1 MKRRDFLLL
10 RKEDKLLSKINYSLD
25 KYQGEWNFSTAAH
38 LLRRSLFSFTIEQA
52 DQAVADGL
60 DKTINKLLTKT
71 AESPHPVYMYKDTT
85 GIAYGQD
92 LIGINYPTDANRKVV
107 NSFIARW
114 VGNIFNQEVSLT
126 EKMLLFWHNLFVT
139 ESFAVQTP
147 FYILS
152 YYQLLR
158 EQSLGNY
165 KTLTEKMTINPA
177 MLVYLN
183 GNANIVGKPNENY
196 ARELLELFT
205 IGKGP
210 QLGEG
215 NYTNYTE
222 DDIIAAAKV
231 LTGWTTPR
239 DSNNSA
245 FDTKRHDKSNKQFS
259 GSFNNFVI
267 KNNQANEYKDLIK
280 MILDKKETAKNICRE
295 LYRWF
300 VYYEINE
307 ETEKNIIEPLS
318 DIFYNNNYEVKSV
331 LEKLLSSKHFFDINF
346 YGCMLKNPY
355 DYLSSLIKQFDI
367 NMPIG
372 DTQDNLAIQSLVWY
386 GVGYGEAVKQ
396 DMVLADP
403 PSVAGWPAYYQTPVF
418 YKSWLSSVT
427 LQNRMQ
433 ASDTLISSK
442 GTTRNGF
449 KIIIDSLKF
458 TSKLNNPKE
467 ALDLVE
473 EAARIFYPI
482 EITNNQKSFLI
493 ESLLGSIPEYEW
505 TTKWEAY
512 VKNPSDK
519 KITDEL
525 NNKLR
530 NLYKTMMS
538 LAEFHLM

>member
-25 KYQGEWNFSTAAH
+25 KYQGEWNSSTASH
-38 LLRRSLFSFTIEQA
+38 LLRRALFSFTIEQA
-52 DQAVADGL
+52 DQVVADGL
-60 DKTINKLLTKT
+60 DKTINKMLTESKG
-71 AESPHPVYMYKDTT
+71 SPHPVYMYKDTT
-85 GIAYGQD
+85 GISYGQD
-92 LIGINYPTDANRKVV
+92 LIGINYPAEANRKVI

-114 VGNIFNQEVSLT
+114 VGNMLEQGISLT
-126 EKMLLFWHNLFVT
+126 EKMLLFWHNLFAT
-139 ESFAVQTP
+139 ESYMIGNP
-147 FYILS
+147 YYNLS

-158 EQSLGNY
+158 DESLGNY
-165 KTLTEKMTINPA
+165 KSLTEKMTINTA

-183 GNANIVGKPNENY
+183 GNANIIGKPNENY

-205 IGKGP
+205 IGKGK
-210 QLGEG
+210 QIADG

-222 DDIIAAAKV
+222 DDIMSAAKV

-239 DSNNSA
+239 TSNDSA

-259 GSFNNFVI
+259 SAFDNKVISNNED
-267 KNNQANEYKDLIK
+267 KEYKDLVK

-300 VYYEINE
+300 VYYEIND
-307 ETEKNIIEPLS
+307 ETEKNIIEPLGN
-318 DIFYNNNYEVKSV
+318 IFYNNNYEVKPV
-331 LEKLLSSKHFFDINF
+331 LEKLFSSQHFFDVNN
-346 YGCMLKNPY
+346 YGNMIKNPY
-355 DYLSSLIKQFDI
+355 DYLSSLIKHFEID
-367 NMPIG
+367 MPIG
-372 DTQDNLAIQSLVWY
+372 DTQDNLAVQSLVWY
-386 GVGYGEAVKQ
+386 SIVYGEAVKQ
-396 DMVLADP
+396 DMILADP
-403 PSVAGWPAYYQTPVF
+403 PSVAGWPAYYQAPV
-418 YKSWLSSVT
+418 YYRTWLSSVT

-433 ASDTLISSK
+433 ASDTLISTK

-449 KIIIDSLKF
+449 KIIIDPLKF
-458 TSKLNNPKE
+458 TKKLNNPKD
-467 ALDLVE
+467 ALELVE
-473 EAARIFYPI
+473 EAAHILYPF
-482 EITNNQKSFLI
+482 EITNNQKSFLM

-512 VKNPSDK
+512 LKNPSDK